1 MKTYHPEAKGLHQK
15 DLRLCVHCKTYY
27 PATNKFFYLSKGKIH
42 GNCKKCAIKLAGIRQ
57 KKEALRRAGL
67 RKPEAIEEEQRL
79 QDNRLARIKHSG
91 PPKETLEHKA
101 FCEWKPTE
109 SDMEYRRYVASD

>member
-1 MKTYHPEAKGLHQK
+1 MKTYHQDAKGLHPK
-15 DLRLCVHCKTYY
+15 DLRFCVHCKTYY

-42 GNCKKCAIKLAGIRQ
+42 GNCKTCAIKLAGIRQ

-67 RKPEAIEEEQRL
+67 REPEAIEEEQRL

-101 FCEWKPTE
+101 FCEWKPTKTE
-109 SDMEYRRYVASD
+109 LCTDRYKIA